1 MKFNIYRAKINQN
14 VRLVRKYGE
23 KEDDS
28 DSILSLMSQIK
39 VRKVVMSD
47 AKCGTIVTAIRQLI
61 MLRMNE
67 LIIIQIKHLSQTS
80 FFYLAS
86 PLQKMM
92 RPRSHSSFCCT
103 NTLTGNS
110 ITIA

>member
-1 MKFNIYRAKINQN
+1 M
-14 VRLVRKYGE
+14 RLVGKYGE

-28 DSILSLMSQIK
+28 DSILSLMSQRVK

-47 AKCGTIVTAIRQLI
+47 AKCGTIVTATRQLI
-61 MLRMNE
+61 IRMNE